1 MRKKL
6 IVLAAALT
14 LALSWSMTVCAQPE
28 VMPDGTVFDAEY
40 YAQANPDVAA
50 VLGTDANALY
60 LHYVNFGKTEGR
72 AATAPTA
79 EAVTTAVQTTEEF
92 DAEFYAL
99 ANPDVAAALGTNP
112 SALYQHYI
120 QYGKAEGRL
129 AAAQVV
135 QIETDY
141 ARQVMNLVNVER
153 SAAGLPALSW
163 DNAIANAANVRAVEV
178 SQLFDHTRPDGRS
191 CFTALE
197 EQGISNGYRGEN
209 IAAGYT
215 TPEAVMTGW
224 MNSQGHRE
232 NILRSQFKRIGV
244 GYYVDVNGRANWVQ
258 MFAS

>member
-6 IVLAAALT
+6 IMLAAAMT
-14 LALSWSMTVCAQPE
+14 LALSCSITVCAQPE
-28 VMPDGTVFDAEY
+28 VMPDGTVFDTEY

-60 LHYVNFGKTEGR
+60 LHYVNFGKAEGR
-72 AATAPTA
+72 AAVSPTDA
-79 EAVTTAVQTTEEF
+79 AATAVEF
-92 DAEFYAL
+92 DAGYYAQ
-99 ANPDVAAALGTNP
+99 ANPDVVAVLGTDP
-112 SALYQHYI
+112 ATLYQHYI

-129 AAAQVV
+129 AAAPVV
-135 QIETDY
+135 QVETDY
-141 ARQVMNLVNVER
+141 ARQVMNLANVER
-153 SAAGLPALSW
+153 NAVGLPALSW
-163 DNAIANAANVRAVEV
+163 DNAIANAANVRAVEI
-178 SQLFDHTRPDGRS
+178 SQVFEHTRPDGRS

-215 TPEAVMTGW
+215 TPKAVMTGW

-244 GYYVDVNGRANWVQ
+244 GYYIDANGRANWVQ
-258 MFAS
+258 LFAS